1 LQRVVEKRDVLFCQ
15 LNDNSEMPFVDQV
28 NELENQTLRRLLKLI
43 DLQRRNEYFET
54 FEKTTKHFLE
64 VGSKSGE
71 HD

>member
-1 LQRVVEKRDVLFCQ
+1 
-15 LNDNSEMPFVDQV
+15 MPFVDQV